1 MKDPLLVK
9 MDVSRVVV
17 RGGQIVGVEGILG
30 TP

>member
-17 RGGQIVGVEGILG
+17 GGGQIAGVEGILG